1 MALIDLTTPEMVDVS
16 GAWLD
21 AGSPEGKVIS
31 RAKGLVPLLM
41 FVREAHEGLLASQV
55 VAENPHAARIKEL
68 TQTNTDLD
76 RDHDRHVRGSI
87 LLLEALALLAKSDKR
102 RDAYRATSLALFPDG
117 ASTTQLSYSA
127 EAGNAAM
134 VDERLSDAHKKTM
147 ATIVTPEGSLPE
159 IVGRW
164 KKVARA
170 LGESDKERTRLM
182 EVKADGTTKSDGI
195 QARNAWIRAVDVFRR
210 AIPMAKL
217 SAEDVTTILATLT
230 KSEERGKNRGG
241 GGGGE
246 EGGDESGEGG
256 EPTGDGE
263 G

>member
-68 TQTNTDLD
+68 TQTNTELD

-87 LLLEALALLAKSDKR
+87 LLLEASR
-102 RDAYRATSLALFPDG
+102 SSPRATSG
-117 ASTTQLSYSA
+117 ATRTGRRRSRSSPTARRRRSSPTRPRPATPPWSTSA
-127 EAGNAAM
+127 SATPTRRRWPPSPRPRAPSPRSWAAG
-134 VDERLSDAHKKTM
+134 R
-147 ATIVTPEGSLPE
+147 
-159 IVGRW
+159 
-164 KKVARA
+164 KVARA

-217 SAEDVTTILATLT
+217 SPEDVTTILATLT

-256 EPTGDGE
+256 EPTGGGE